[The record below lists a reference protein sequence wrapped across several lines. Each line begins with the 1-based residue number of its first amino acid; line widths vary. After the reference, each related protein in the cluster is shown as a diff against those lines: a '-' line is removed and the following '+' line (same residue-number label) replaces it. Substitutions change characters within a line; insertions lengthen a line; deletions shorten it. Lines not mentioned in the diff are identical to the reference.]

1 MNDEKKI
8 DEMENLLADFRI
20 LATKVNENN
29 KNKNWNLE
37 EKRIS
42 KVILWTWCF
51 KKNKSEQKKWKHKS
65 K

>member
-1 MNDEKKI
+1 MNDEKNI

-42 KVILWTWCF
+42 KVILWTWSF
-51 KKNKSEQKKWKHKS
+51 KKNKSEQKQWKHKS